1 MTRDPRIA
9 EDWKVPGSLA
19 KCRDGQAARV
29 VRLVD
34 NNWVQ
39 VRGKLTVMI
48 ERGDTYIRFKHDGSD
63 FTCAIE
69 NRLQLEVLA
78 E

>member
-9 EDWKVPGSLA
+9 EDWKVPGSLS
-19 KCRDGQAARV
+19 KCRDGQAAKV

-34 NNWVQ
+34 KNWVQ
-39 VRGKLTVMI
+39 VRGKLVVTI
-48 ERGDTYIRFKHDGSD
+48 ERGDTYIKFKHDGSD
-63 FTCAIE
+63 FTCPIQH
-69 NRLQLEVLA
+69 RQQLEVLA